1 MNYFSLT
8 KSIKRA
14 RHNPSPLPPQK
25 ATAKS
30 GERSRFPS
38 RHLRKCPGGGGG
50 EDAGGVETDKQAQQ
64 RRLMSLQ
71 VGFWVVV
78 LGLFFGLVV
87 CRGRRRR
94 KGARPRTDLLR
105 SY

>member
-1 MNYFSLT
+1 MRSGSQPAALRPARDARSEQHAYGA
-8 KSIKRA
+8 RA
-14 RHNPSPLPPQK
+14 
-25 ATAKS
+25 
-30 GERSRFPS
+30 E
-38 RHLRKCPGGGGG
+38 GGGAAAAGGG
-50 EDAGGVETDKQAQQ
+50 EDAAEVETDKQAQQ

>member
-1 MNYFSLT
+1 MRTGSQPAALRPARDAR
-8 KSIKRA
+8 SERA
-14 RHNPSPLPPQK
+14 
-25 ATAKS
+25 
-30 GERSRFPS
+30 E
-38 RHLRKCPGGGGG
+38 GGRAAAAEGG
-50 EDAGGVETDKQAQQ
+50 EDAGEVETDKQAQQ